1 MKNILSTLTIKSNL
15 DIFLFMVWS
24 LGFVIIMDL
33 YFVRLKYVY
42 QDQANYLQH
51 IK

>member
-33 YFVRLKYVY
+33 YFVRLKY
-42 QDQANYLQH
+42 AC
-51 IK
+51 IPRPG